1 MENVE
6 GKRATH
12 DTVCEVIGKTMVPG
26 VRAVKAEDGNE
37 NEVSTI
43 MDRED
48 GIEGVLELAVVSA
61 S

>member
-1 MENVE
+1 M
-6 GKRATH
+6 
-12 DTVCEVIGKTMVPG
+12 IPG
-26 VRAVKAEDGNE
+26 VRASKAEDGNE